1 MPKRNELLDL
11 AAWVRTVADAEI
23 ELQPATL
30 RALARD
36 IELIAARDA
45 WAPHA
50 LIALA
55 IVAGFCGGL
64 LWHAYVP

>member
-1 MPKRNELLDL
+1 MSKRNELLDL
-11 AAWVRTVADAEI
+11 ATWVRTVADANI
-23 ELQPATL
+23 ELSGTTL

-36 IELIAARDA
+36 IELIATRDA
-45 WAPHA
+45 WVPHT

-55 IVAGFCGGL
+55 FTIGLCGGL